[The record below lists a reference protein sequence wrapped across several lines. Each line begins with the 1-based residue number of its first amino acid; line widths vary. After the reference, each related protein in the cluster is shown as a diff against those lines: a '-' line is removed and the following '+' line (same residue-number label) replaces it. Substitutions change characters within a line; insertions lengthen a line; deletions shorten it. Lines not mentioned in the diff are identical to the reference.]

1 MAAAEY
7 FIRMRMKGRYRDLI
21 ALEQFGNEAYV
32 ITPFTT
38 DYENLLLSLKMISD
52 VNEWQRFPD
61 QGTIIMKAI
70 DEGVD
75 LFNAFD
81 FLDSSGNIMVI
92 FSDGQDNNVQIGTMS
107 LDQVLKKAVDN
118 KVPVYM
124 IRTAYARGLFD
135 VVPDQVWKKA
145 IDATGGRFY
154 PAASQETIMQA
165 IKEIDAAATGRVE
178 VREYA
183 VKQPRYARFA
193 LAAVVLWTHRAGSAD
208 DVADVQDIPMKAI
221 RWTDHRALVRV
232 GCCVLSVGGPALTGG
247 PASSA
252 GWPSR
257 RKIWRCSTS
266 STRRPNTPR
275 SRRTSAATAGSRRD
289 ALKEIRPPD
298 ARCCSTGRATTP
310 ISSRWRAPPAEPKT
324 RTRSIPRCRCWPP
337 TRCIASRSAG
347 RRIAPTLL
355 KNLDAAIRA
364 YAEALRAGAERPD
377 VAFNYELAVRMRAG
391 SGRRQAQGAVD
402 RQNRRHGDRTQHAW
416 RSGRAAEGHESGA
429 VPDQDSDGPARDQAE
444 PGTGRRHRGCREA
457 AKTWV
462 EPGDSN
468 D

>member
-1 MAAAEY
+1 MGTLNAILALVGRTLNEWRTGGTTDLVFDARDAALLAVAIFAVVAPTVLFWRSLRGRLPGRTAIALAAILPSVRRPTLSFVRHVPFVLFLAGLPFFCLALADPHTSLSSRQVSYPGRRIAVIMDASLSMLSPFSGQQLKTQSDTAFSNTMAAAEY
-7 FIRMRMKGRYRDLI
+7 FIRVRMKGRYRDLI

-75 LFNAFD
+75 LFDAFD
-81 FLDSSGNIMVI
+81 FLESSGNIMVI

-107 LDQVLKKAVDN
+107 LDQVLRKAVVH

-124 IRTAYARGLFD
+124 IRTAYARGLYD

-193 LAAVVLWTHRAGSAD
+193 LIAVLIWTL
-208 DVADVQDIPMKAI
+208 
-221 RWTDHRALVRV
+221 ALGLQMTLRV
-232 GCCVLSVGGPALTGG
+232 F
-247 PASSA
+247 
-252 GWPSR
+252 
-257 RKIWRCSTS
+257 
-266 STRRPNTPR
+266 R
-275 SRRTSAATAGSRRD
+275 SF
-289 ALKEIRPPD
+289 P
-298 ARCCSTGRATTP
+298 
-310 ISSRWRAPPAEPKT
+310 
-324 RTRSIPRCRCWPP
+324 
-337 TRCIASRSAG
+337 
-347 RRIAPTLL
+347 
-355 KNLDAAIRA
+355 
-364 YAEALRAGAERPD
+364 
-377 VAFNYELAVRMRAG
+377 
-391 SGRRQAQGAVD
+391 
-402 RQNRRHGDRTQHAW
+402 
-416 RSGRAAEGHESGA
+416 
-429 VPDQDSDGPARDQAE
+429 
-444 PGTGRRHRGCREA
+444 
-457 AKTWV
+457 
-462 EPGDSN
+462 
-468 D
+468 